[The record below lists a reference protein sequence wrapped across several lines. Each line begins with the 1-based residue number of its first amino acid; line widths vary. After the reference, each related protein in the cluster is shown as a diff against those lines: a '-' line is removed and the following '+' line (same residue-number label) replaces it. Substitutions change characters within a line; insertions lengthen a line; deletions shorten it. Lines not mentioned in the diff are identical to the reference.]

1 MAPGGLSLMGAG
13 SAQAAVQASAR
24 VPVAQA
30 AYGAANAQ
38 SGGGGGN
45 AFSLSHP
52 FGLYSWIGVGSIVGL
67 VLIWHSLPK

>member
-1 MAPGGLSLMGAG
+1 
-13 SAQAAVQASAR
+13 
-24 VPVAQA
+24 VAQA